1 MLFFR
6 FVEAADQRRKH
17 VAVGR
22 MVVVVRTVEIRRHYA
37 DIIRAVLTV
46 QVFAVFQ
53 SGNLRQSVGFI
64 GLFQLG
70 CQQTL
75 FFHGLGGHTR
85 VNARRT
91 QEFQLLAPV
100 LPCRMDHVHLQDHVL
115 VHEVSQGALVRF
127 DAPDFRGGQKDIF
140 RLFFGEETFDG
151 LLMGQIEFLV
161 RAGDDIGIS
170 LTLQFAHDG

>member
-1 MLFFR
+1 
-6 FVEAADQRRKH
+6 
-17 VAVGR
+17 
-22 MVVVVRTVEIRRHYA
+22 
-37 DIIRAVLTV
+37 
-46 QVFAVFQ
+46 
-53 SGNLRQSVGFI
+53 
-64 GLFQLG
+64 
-70 CQQTL
+70 
-75 FFHGLGGHTR
+75 
-85 VNARRT
+85 
-91 QEFQLLAPV
+91 
-100 LPCRMDHVHLQDHVL
+100 MDHVHLQDHVL